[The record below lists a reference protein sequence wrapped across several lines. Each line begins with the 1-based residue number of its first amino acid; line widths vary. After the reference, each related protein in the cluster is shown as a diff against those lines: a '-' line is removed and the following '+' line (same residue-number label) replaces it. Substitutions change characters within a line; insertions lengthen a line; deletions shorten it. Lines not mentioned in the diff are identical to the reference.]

1 MRIVAGKLKGQR
13 FAEKNNFTSLR
24 PTTEKVRQAIFNIL
38 TPEINTILATKPNI
52 KVLDLA
58 CGSGAFSFETISR
71 FPSFATLVDYN
82 AEHLQFTQ
90 ESANSL
96 EICDRCSF
104 LRLDLYNI
112 PLNNDYFDIIF
123 LDPPYSANYWQIIS
137 DIAKKNWLQKNSLF
151 VVEFTTQNDNFLT
164 YDLLKIIKN
173 PKLLKSYYQ
182 DIEEKINKK
191 FIDLLHS
198 LDLIYKKIEIFSIKS
213 YGDTGVL
220 VIKLQ

>member
-1 MRIVAGKLKGQR
+1 MRIVAGKLKGQK

-24 PTTEKVRQAIFNIL
+24 PTTEKARQAIFNIL
-38 TPEINTILATKPNI
+38 TPEINTILNTKADI

-58 CGSGAFSFETISR
+58 CGSGAFSFEAISR

-82 AEHLQFTQ
+82 SKHLQFTQ

-96 EICDRCSF
+96 GIYDRCSF
-104 LRLDLYNI
+104 LKLDLCNM

-137 DIAKKNWLQKNSLF
+137 EITKKNWLQKYSLF

-173 PKLLKSYYQ
+173 PKLLKNHYQ
-182 DIEEKINKK
+182 DVEEKIKKK
-191 FIDLLHS
+191 FTDLFHL
-198 LDLIYKKIEIFSIKS
+198 LNLICKIEIFSIKS
-213 YGDTGVL
+213 YGDTAIM
-220 VIKLQ
+220 VIKVQ